1 MGYDVR
7 AHINGEWVA
16 GPAADNINPADSD
29 APLGTYPKLGRPDT
43 EAAIAA
49 AQAAFPA
56 WRALPAPQRGKILS
70 RALALFDARRDEIA
84 RALTLEEGKILSEAQ
99 GEVQKAYN
107 VLEFAIAE
115 GRRMGGHT
123 LPSEMPS
130 TFAYTVRQPLGVV
143 ALITPWNFPVAIPMW
158 KLAPALIAGNTVV
171 FKPASLTPW
180 TAELLVRVFVDA
192 GLPKGVLNMVTG
204 GGATVGDA
212 LVSDPRVRAISFTG
226 SNDVGLHLYSLAAKR
241 GARVQCEMG
250 GKNPLVVLDDAD
262 LDMAALAT
270 AQGAFGSTGQ
280 RCTATSRAIV
290 QASVADAFVERVV
303 AHARKVVAGS
313 GLDPKSTMGPSVDA
327 GQLRTVLDYIAIG
340 DKEGAKRL
348 CGGERLTDG
357 ALARGF
363 FPAPTVFDHVRSGMR
378 IAQEEIFGPV
388 LSVLRVGTFEEAL
401 AVANDVPYGL
411 SSSVYCRD
419 INRVMRFIEAIET
432 GITHVNSPTMG
443 GEAQVP
449 FGGSKATSVGHREMG
464 TTAIEFYTELKS
476 AYIDFTGRAR
486 DTKVY

>member
-7 AHINGEWVA
+7 AHINGEWVD
-16 GPAADNINPADSD
+16 GPTADNLNPADSE
-29 APLGTYPKLGRPDT
+29 ARLGTYPKLSRPDT

-49 AQAAFPA
+49 AEAAFPA
-56 WRALPAPQRGKILS
+56 WRAMPAPQRGKILT
-70 RALALFDARRDEIA
+70 RALSLFDARREEIA

-123 LPSEMPS
+123 IPSEMPS

-226 SNDVGLHLYSLAAKR
+226 SNDVGLHLYGLAAKR

-290 QASVADAFVERVV
+290 QAAVADAFVERVV
-303 AHARKVVAGS
+303 AHARQVVAGS
-313 GLDPKSTMGPSVDA
+313 GLDPKVTMGPSVDG
-327 GQLRTVLDYIAIG
+327 GQLCTVLDYVAIG
-340 DKEGAKRL
+340 DEEGAKRL

-357 ALARGF
+357 ALGRGF
-363 FPAPTVFDHVRSGMR
+363 FPAPTVFDYVRPGMR

-388 LSVLRVGTFEEAL
+388 LSVLRVETYDE
-401 AVANDVPYGL
+401 AVALVNANPYGNG
-411 SSSVYCRD
+411 V
-419 INRVMRFIEAIET
+419 AI
-432 GITHVNSPTMG
+432 
-443 GEAQVP
+443 
-449 FGGSKATSVGHREMG
+449 
-464 TTAIEFYTELKS
+464 
-476 AYIDFTGRAR
+476 FTGSGGAAR
-486 DTKVY
+486 K